1 MPRNPHPEV
10 DEIDRRLLDELQ
22 NDGRASVAH
31 LARVVNLSSSATAD
45 RVRRL
50 TDIGVITGYSVTVD
64 TESLGYTV
72 TAFVRLAYPSG
83 NYGPF
88 DALVASTPEI
98 IEAHHVTGDDCFII
112 KVLAARCGISNASP
126 AGSPPSAPSPPTSCT
141 RAPFRVVASLL
152 RDGLFSFARRQGL
165 HQQIEPEAN
174 IRRYASSPVGRTARI
189 GKLQTWTLRG
199 N

>member
-22 NDGRASVAH
+22 SDGRATVAH

-64 TESLGYTV
+64 TEALGYTV

-112 KVLAARCGISNASP
+112 KVLARSMRDLERVTGRLATL
-126 AGSPPSAPSPPTSCT
+126 GSITT
-141 RAPFRVVASLL
+141 NVV
-152 RDGLFSFARRQGL
+152 
-165 HQQIEPEAN
+165 
-174 IRRYASSPVGRTARI
+174 YSSPLPSRRI
-189 GKLQTWTLRG
+189 TPA
-199 N
+199 